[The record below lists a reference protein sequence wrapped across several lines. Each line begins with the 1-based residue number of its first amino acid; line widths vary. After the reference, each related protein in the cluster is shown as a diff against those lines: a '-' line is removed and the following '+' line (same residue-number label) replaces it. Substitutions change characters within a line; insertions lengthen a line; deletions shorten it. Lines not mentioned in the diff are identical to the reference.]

1 MTFSAEYNE
10 EVDFVDKQ
18 VSEDKELEESFTF
31 TATDVF
37 ADKIVV
43 YEAAL
48 AEAAAAAAA
57 IVAEEEAA
65 AAAAAIEAE
74 EDAAANES
82 VSNMVT
88 SRGRQEEEATSYVAS
103 QSYVNGFT
111 SYE

>member
-65 AAAAAIEAE
+65 AAAAIEAE

>member
-1 MTFSAEYNE
+1 LTFSAEYNE

-57 IVAEEEAA
+57 EIAE
-65 AAAAAIEAE
+65 
-74 EDAAANES
+74 
-82 VSNMVT
+82 
-88 SRGRQEEEATSYVAS
+88 
-103 QSYVNGFT
+103 
-111 SYE
+111 

>member
-48 AEAAAAAAA
+48 AEAAAAPAA